1 MIGLAIMGLIFMPLL
16 ALLIA
21 ALLEP
26 MRSPK
31 TPIIAVM
38 FTGSVLVQVI
48 VMIIGVAIMAMILG
62 FIVPQ

>member
-1 MIGLAIMGLIFMPLL
+1 MIGLAIMGLIFIPLL

-26 MRSPK
+26 KRTPK
-31 TPIIAVM
+31 TPIVAAM

-48 VMIIGVAIMAMILG
+48 AMIVGFAIIAMILK